1 GSGSGGPRQ
10 CHLSGR
16 GVGRRRRRQAYAL
29 QRWPVLA
36 WCLATRSA
44 ENHRRR
50 GKPAVE
56 GNDHRCAGRHR
67 AAPRTTERERVRMS
81 LAGLDGRVA
90 IVAGGA
96 SGIGA
101 ATARRLA
108 TEGCSVV
115 VGDFNQD
122 GATTTAREITAAG
135 GVAAPVWFDLAEPDS
150 AAALIET
157 TVTEFGGVDLL
168 FNVG

>member
-1 GSGSGGPRQ
+1 
-10 CHLSGR
+10 
-16 GVGRRRRRQAYAL
+16 
-29 QRWPVLA
+29 
-36 WCLATRSA
+36 
-44 ENHRRR
+44 
-50 GKPAVE
+50 
-56 GNDHRCAGRHR
+56 
-67 AAPRTTERERVRMS
+67 MS
-81 LAGLDGRVA
+81 LAGLEGKVA

-108 TEGCSVV
+108 AEGCSVV
-115 VGDFNQD
+115 VGDVNQH

-168 FNVG
+168 FNVGSDMSLLSGDTDVLDIELAVWELTMTVTLPGSLLTL